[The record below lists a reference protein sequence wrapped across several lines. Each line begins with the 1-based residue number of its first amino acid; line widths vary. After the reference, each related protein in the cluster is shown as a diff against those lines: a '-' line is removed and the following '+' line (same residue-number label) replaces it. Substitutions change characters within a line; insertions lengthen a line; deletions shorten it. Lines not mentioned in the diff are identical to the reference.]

1 MMTLVGWLNQNL
13 RFSIPL
19 AMLLGLITGL
29 LSESLALK
37 LWIAPLT
44 LLMVYPMMVGIRLK
58 QLLQTDTI
66 NVQGW
71 ALGINFIIIPALAY
85 GLGRLFFTDQP
96 TLALGLLLAAL
107 LPTSGMTISWT
118 GFAKGNVPAAIQ

>member
-19 AMLLGLITGL
+19 VMLLGLITGL

-44 LLMVYPMMVGIRLK
+44 LLMVYPHDGR
-58 QLLQTDTI
+58 DT
-66 NVQGW
+66 
-71 ALGINFIIIPALAY
+71 
-85 GLGRLFFTDQP
+85 
-96 TLALGLLLAAL
+96 
-107 LPTSGMTISWT
+107 S
-118 GFAKGNVPAAIQ
+118 